1 MGLFDKI
8 KRISFEERTLFVLQF
23 SMFITLC
30 VGIGKF
36 VFGIVFKNPMFGVS
50 GVFSVFMCL
59 SKVECYLG
67 AKTSR
72 KTFKSRNNMIAI
84 FLLIASLVY
93 IFYSAR
99 LVFMDF
105 SSMSYPDF
113 AAIIIAAVSFVELG
127 IAIYGLSKVK
137 RKGHY
142 FRNIKI
148 INFASALT
156 AIVLT
161 EIALLSFASDLAPKQ
176 TDFIGGISGIA
187 VGAINVILAVYIF
200 FAPKTSVIG
209 REHNIYKLVNPEKN
223 NLDLS
228 QEKIVYMLNYS
239 KLHGDYYFEAS
250 YKDGYL
256 DGHIIRGKKA
266 WHSWPVWGKVL
277 LIIFS
282 EILIFVFAISRLEYF
297 FRTINLPNQLHKKME
312 SLGFIRV
319 LPDNSEKLTKEIEE
333 ENLEILK
340 DIT

>member
-1 MGLFDKI
+1 
-8 KRISFEERTLFVLQF
+8 
-23 SMFITLC
+23 MFITLC

-113 AAIIIAAVSFVELG
+113 AAIIIAAVSFIELG
-127 IAIYGLSKVK
+127 IAIYGLAKVK

-148 INFASALT
+148 INFFKFFIL
-156 AIVLT
+156 
-161 EIALLSFASDLAPKQ
+161 EIF
-176 TDFIGGISGIA
+176 
-187 VGAINVILAVYIF
+187 
-200 FAPKTSVIG
+200 
-209 REHNIYKLVNPEKN
+209 
-223 NLDLS
+223 
-228 QEKIVYMLNYS
+228 
-239 KLHGDYYFEAS
+239 
-250 YKDGYL
+250 
-256 DGHIIRGKKA
+256 
-266 WHSWPVWGKVL
+266 
-277 LIIFS
+277 
-282 EILIFVFAISRLEYF
+282 F
-297 FRTINLPNQLHKKME
+297 FRTVTDKCRNHKQYNGYYGKNQRNHVSNWRIGRIGDIKT
-312 SLGFIRV
+312 SLW
-319 LPDNSEKLTKEIEE
+319 
-333 ENLEILK
+333 
-340 DIT
+340 